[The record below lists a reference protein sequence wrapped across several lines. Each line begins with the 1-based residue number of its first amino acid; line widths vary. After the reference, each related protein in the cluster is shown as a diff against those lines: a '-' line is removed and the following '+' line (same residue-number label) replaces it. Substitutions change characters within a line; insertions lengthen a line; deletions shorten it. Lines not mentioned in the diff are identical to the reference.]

1 MKRLSPELLCT
12 ALAGALGVLSGCSD
26 DPRISDG
33 NRFTQEVVGM
43 PGAAVIDDMEDGTQ
57 YILSDDGRIGLWYT
71 YSDESVGSSQEPA
84 IGFPMYRTANADGT
98 PYPGAVIPTRP
109 CGGTGS
115 TPFFVGEEDCRL
127 VARTWGTGQRG
138 WGAGMGVDLNGEGGI
153 KNPFDAS
160 AYGGIGFFA
169 YGTVRG
175 GNLRVNIQDVR
186 TTPESAAAAD
196 RRGIARCESYA
207 NVNGTIMETGRCN
220 DHFGFTVKIGDN
232 VGAAPQWRWYEIPF
246 TCMNSGGWGY
256 GGVPGGQAGPFPQGI
271 VGVQFQIQGPDTDD
285 NGAPDPIMGGAAG
298 ATQPIEPFDFA
309 IDNLSFLEMSRV
321 QQNPACSDMG
331 R

>member
-1 MKRLSPELLCT
+1 MKRLSPGLLCT
-12 ALAGALGVLSGCSD
+12 ALTGTLAVLSGCSD

-33 NRFTQEVVGM
+33 NRFTLEVVGM

-71 YSDESVGSSQEPA
+71 YSDESVGSTQSPA
-84 IGFPMYRTANADGT
+84 VGFPMYRTTSEDGT
-98 PYPGAVIPTRP
+98 PYPGAEIPARP
-109 CGGTGS
+109 CGGMGD
-115 TPFFVGEEDCRL
+115 TPFFATEEDCKF

-138 WGAGMGVDLNGEGGI
+138 WGAGMGVDVNGEGGI

-160 AYGGIGFFA
+160 MYGGIGFFA
-169 YGTVRG
+169 YGRVRG

-207 NVNGTIMETGRCN
+207 PTPTGMIMETGRCN
-220 DHFGFTVKIGDN
+220 DHFGYTVRIGDN
-232 VGAAPQWRWYEIPF
+232 QAVAPQWRWYEIPF
-246 TCMNSGGWGY
+246 SCMNSGGWGF
-256 GGVPGGQAGPFPQGI
+256 GGVPGQTGPFPQGI

-285 NGAPDPIMGGAAG
+285 NGLPDMNATTGMPAA
-298 ATQPIEPFDFA
+298 IEPFDFA
-309 IDNLSFLEMSRV
+309 IDNLSFIEAARV
-321 QQNPACSDMG
+321 ANPPVCP
-331 R
+331 